1 VQKQQVCTLEAYLCS
16 FTFNGEHFHLC
27 DSQATVSH
35 AEESLWTVLD
45 VSRTGTVAVIMVDIN
60 VVTSNDVC

>member
-1 VQKQQVCTLEAYLCS
+1 V
-16 FTFNGEHFHLC
+16 
-27 DSQATVSH
+27 TVGH